1 MSESRI
7 RVSGLGTCLVLT
19 LIIAASALPG
29 RAAAQFGPVVRDAE
43 IESRLRAWS
52 DPVFTAAGLDAGA
65 VRMYLVGS
73 PQINAFVTGGQNIFI
88 NTGTIV
94 RSRNADALMGVI
106 AHEVGHIAGGHLVRM
121 REAAEKATATGLLGT
136 AIALG
141 ATALGG
147 GNAADAAGAAISLA
161 GTVSERTFLQYT
173 RANEHAA
180 DTAALRYLE
189 AVGRPVE
196 PMIGLLEELLAKEE
210 LTENLDPY
218 RRSHP
223 LTADRIQQIRDR
235 VSLSGAESL
244 PADPVEQAAYDRL
257 IAKIVAFTESHA
269 TAYRI
274 YGEGRTTAARYA
286 RAIALYRKPDLEAA
300 LAEINGLI
308 EDYPED
314 PYFRELRGQMLL
326 ENGEVG
332 RAAES
337 YREAARLAPD
347 SPLILI
353 GLATA
358 ELETGDAAVLGR
370 TTANLERALEIEK
383 DNASAWRLLAQAR
396 GRAGRTALADLA
408 QAEYSLLLN
417 RGRDALGFSRRALRG
432 LPEGSPAAQR
442 ARDIG
447 KLLGRDPDEP

>member
-1 MSESRI
+1 MSKPRVRMPGFGI
-7 RVSGLGTCLVLT
+7 RLALALS
-19 LIIAASALPG
+19 IAAAALPG
-29 RAAAQFGPVVRDAE
+29 RAAAQIGPVVRDAE
-43 IESRLRAWS
+43 IEAHLLAWS
-52 DPVFTAAGLDAGA
+52 VPIFGAAGLDAEA
-65 VRMYLVGS
+65 VRTYLVGS
-73 PQINAFVTGGQNIFI
+73 SQINAFVTGGQNIFL

-94 RSRNADALMGVI
+94 RARNADALMGVV

-121 REAAEKATATGLLGT
+121 REAAENAPAAGLLAGT
-136 AIALG
+136 LIALG

-147 GNAADAAGAAISLA
+147 GAIDAAAGAISLA
-161 GTVSERTFLQYT
+161 GTVSERAFLQYT

-196 PMIGLLEELLAKEE
+196 PLIGLLEELLAKEE

-235 VSLSGAESL
+235 VDRSGAESPL
-244 PADPVEQAAYDRL
+244 PDPVEQAAYDR
-257 IAKIVAFTESHA
+257 IVAKIIAFTETHA
-269 TAYRI
+269 TADRI

-286 RAIALYRKPDLEAA
+286 RAIALYRKPDLRAA
-300 LAEINGLI
+300 LAEIDGLI

-332 RAAES
+332 RAAEN

-347 SPLILI
+347 TPLILI
-353 GLATA
+353 GLAMA
-358 ELETGDAAVLGR
+358 ELGTNDPSLLEGTI
-370 TTANLERALEIEK
+370 ANLERALAIEK
-383 DNASAWRLLAQAR
+383 DNANAWRLLAQAR
-396 GRAGRTALADLA
+396 GRAGRTPLADLA
-408 QAEYSLLLN
+408 HAEYSLLL
-417 RGRDALGFSRRALRG
+417 RRAPDALRFATRALRG
-432 LPEGSPAAQR
+432 LPGGSPAAQR
-442 ARDIG
+442 AKDIAR
-447 KLLGRDPDEP
+447 LLGRDVDGS